1 MPIGASEQE
10 FLSSRRLVE
19 PGSSVAISITVA
31 RCDITK
37 FETGER
43 YDIGVWLD

>member
-1 MPIGASEQE
+1 M
-10 FLSSRRLVE
+10 SSRRLVE